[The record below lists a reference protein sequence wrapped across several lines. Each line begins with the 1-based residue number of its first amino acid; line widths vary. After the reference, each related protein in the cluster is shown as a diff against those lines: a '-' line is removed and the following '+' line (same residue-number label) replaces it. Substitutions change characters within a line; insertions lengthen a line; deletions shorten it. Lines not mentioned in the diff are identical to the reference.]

1 MCTVTF
7 LPIGDSL
14 VFTSNRDETLT
25 RPLAF
30 APALAELGG
39 KQVLFP
45 RDPKAGG
52 TWCAVANDGT
62 VAVLLNGAFERHI
75 PGGNYRR
82 SRGLVLLDIVSS
94 SDPMREIDM
103 YDMNGIEPFTLLLYR
118 QARFIEFRWNGLRKH
133 IKELSL
139 TTPCIYSSATLYAPE
154 IIKQR
159 ERWFEEYLTDGQAK
173 TAESVRDFHSSAG
186 RGDTANGLV
195 MNRGEFFKT
204 QCITQA
210 VWTSYS
216 ISLYHHDLIRTEVHE
231 ERMRISEK
239 IIYKK

>member
-1 MCTVTF
+1 MTF
-7 LPIGDSL
+7 LPLSDSL

-30 APALAELGG
+30 APALAEIGG

-52 TWCAVANDGT
+52 TWFAVADDGT

-94 SDPMREIDM
+94 SDPMKEADV
-103 YDMNGIEPFTLLLYR
+103 YDMTGIEPFTFLLYR
-118 QARFIEFRWNGLRKH
+118 HVRFIEFRWDGLRKH

-139 TTPCIYSSATLYAPE
+139 TTPCIYSSATLYEPQ
-154 IIKQR
+154 IVKQR
-159 ERWFEEYLTDGQAK
+159 ERWFEAYLADGEAK
-173 TAESVRDFHSSAG
+173 TAASIRDFHSEAG
-186 RGDTANGLV
+186 RGDAANGLV

-210 VWTSYS
+210 VWKGDS
-216 ISLYHHDLIRTEVHE
+216 ISLYHHDLIREEVHE
-231 ERMRISEK
+231 EGIKISTADERG
-239 IIYKK
+239 IG